1 MPERYTNM
9 VQFSVDNRVIEAPRG
24 QSLLQACLQNDIY
37 IPHLCYR
44 ENHSEAAA
52 SCRLCFVEIE
62 GRPGPVTA
70 CTMNVAAG
78 LRVTTDTP
86 AVRRLQRSALKM
98 LLSVHHVDCKHCHA
112 NKACSLQTIAK
123 YLKVGLNPKPLDRM
137 LKTVEVDQSHPLI
150 DHYPNRCV
158 LCGLCVEAC
167 RTSGD
172 LPVFTFSG
180 RGFNTVLRYHAAVSN
195 GPPGCSDCRA
205 CIRVCPVGALQL
217 RLAEEKSSSA

>member
-1 MPERYTNM
+1 M
-9 VQFSVDNRVIEAPRG
+9 VRLSVDERVIEAAEG
-24 QSLLQACLQNDIY
+24 QSLLKACLQNDIY
-37 IPHLCYR
+37 IPHLCYH
-44 ENHSEAAA
+44 ENHSESAA

-62 GRPGPVTA
+62 GLPGPLTA
-70 CTMNVAAG
+70 CTVKVAAG
-78 LRVTTDTP
+78 LRVTTDSP
-86 AVRRLQRSALKM
+86 AVRRLQRSALRM

-112 NKACSLQTIAK
+112 NKTCALQAIAK
-123 YLKVGLNPKPLDRM
+123 FLKIGLNAKPLDRI
-137 LKTVEVDQSHPLI
+137 LKSTELDQRHPVI

-158 LCGLCVEAC
+158 LCGRCVEAC

-180 RGFNTVLRYHAAVSN
+180 RGFNTVLRFHAAGPN

-217 RLAEEKSSSA
+217 RPVEDKSSSA